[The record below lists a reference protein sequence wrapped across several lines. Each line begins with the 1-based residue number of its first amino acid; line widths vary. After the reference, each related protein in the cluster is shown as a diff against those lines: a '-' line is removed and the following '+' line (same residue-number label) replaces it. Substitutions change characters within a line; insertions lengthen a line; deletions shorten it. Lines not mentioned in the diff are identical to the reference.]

1 MFMILCELINLN
13 LLSKGSISVLMGI
26 KIKILIIKIKELQQ
40 KISVMILLIKLIIKG
55 RRNLVILVQM
65 IRNKWA
71 IERKI
76 EINNQLIMKIYCPK
90 K

>member
-1 MFMILCELINLN
+1 MFVILCELINLN

-26 KIKILIIKIKELQQ
+26 KMKILIIKIKELQQ
-40 KISVMILLIKLIIKG
+40 KISVMILIIKG
-55 RRNLVILVQM
+55 KRTLVILVQM
-65 IRNKWA
+65 ITNIWA

-76 EINNQLIMKIYCPK
+76 EITNQLIMKIYCPK

>member
-1 MFMILCELINLN
+1 
-13 LLSKGSISVLMGI
+13 MGI

-65 IRNKWA
+65 IRNK
-71 IERKI
+71 
-76 EINNQLIMKIYCPK
+76 
-90 K
+90 

>member
-1 MFMILCELINLN
+1 MILCELINLN

-65 IRNKWA
+65 IRNK
-71 IERKI
+71 
-76 EINNQLIMKIYCPK
+76 
-90 K
+90 